1 MIQTLF
7 LFWSN
12 SSRGAW
18 WSRSHIG
25 CSAVCYIAWQIVQ
38 ITSGC
43 CHFEVM
49 EELDGA
55 NCDEPLLYDTPL
67 RNPFVHSI
75 HISPARRVQL
85 WLFAVFIFPFR
96 LLFMLTFLFL
106 ALFFGELATWR
117 MDFSKPMTG
126 FRKHVLLPIFIFCGR
141 MLFSSGGFI
150 WVGHKGERASC
161 EEAPILVLAPHSSFY
176 DSLVFLSLG
185 MPSVVGKTET
195 ALSPIGS
202 FIKMTQPIL
211 VNRDDPSSRQNT
223 LAEIRRRA
231 LSNGKWPQ
239 VLIFPEGT
247 CTNRS
252 CLINYKQGAFTVGCP
267 VQPAILRW
275 GYAVDSITW
284 TWDGPGVLELL
295 WLTALQPYITLEIE
309 FLPVYVPNDAE
320 KEDPQLYAKNVRAVM
335 AKAANLPTT
344 ELSFD
349 DCHRIRKAIQF
360 NLPMAYHINEYG
372 KLTKYLFREPRPE
385 GQISASQAPYVTERL
400 LSMAVAAREWH
411 VESMV
416 TGVPKALTPSKLAHI
431 FLPPGCEATKDAMRD
446 KVTLLRKVVAALP
459 KTFSNHPDIRILVV
473 HLCFLM
479 FSSSP
484 SVAMRLAFQAF
495 DTTAAHS
502 AFTVVPTE
510 DGDCDDMD
518 KFASRSI
525 SSDDAVRLL
534 TAAYNLSAE
543 EATALLPSSGTKGG
557 SYHHDVITPG
567 YLTQAMNNHY
577 LKLVSIYEDYKNE
590 LSRLRGQS
598 EQPISETSSTSN
610 SICSLLSL
618 GTEEVAFKPG
628 HRREAS
634 NTSIASSTISL
645 EQTAETDLRNR
656 VVTPL

>member
-1 MIQTLF
+1 
-7 LFWSN
+7 
-12 SSRGAW
+12 
-18 WSRSHIG
+18 
-25 CSAVCYIAWQIVQ
+25 
-38 ITSGC
+38 
-43 CHFEVM
+43 M

-55 NCDEPLLYDTPL
+55 NCDEPLLDDTSL
-67 RNPFVHSI
+67 KNPFVHSI

-85 WLFAVFIFPFR
+85 WLFAVFVFPFR

-106 ALFFGELATWR
+106 ALFFGELTTRR
-117 MDFSKPMTG
+117 MDFSKPMSG
-126 FRKHVLLPIFIFCGR
+126 FRKHVLLPVFIFCGR

-150 WVGHKGERASC
+150 WVGHKGKRASC

-252 CLINYKQGAFTVGCP
+252 CLINFKQGAFTVGCP

-284 TWDGPGVLELL
+284 TWDGPGILELL

-309 FLPVYVPNDAE
+309 FLPVYVPNEAE
-320 KEDPQLYAKNVRAVM
+320 KDDPQLYAKSVRAVM

-360 NLPMAYHINEYG
+360 NLPMACHINEYG

-385 GQISASQAPYVTERL
+385 GQISSSQIAYVTERL
-400 LSMAVAAREWH
+400 LSMAMAAREWH
-411 VESMV
+411 AANMV
-416 TGVPKALTPSKLAHI
+416 TGVSKALTPSKLAHI
-431 FLPPGCEATKDAMRD
+431 FLPPGCETTQDVLRD

-459 KTFSNHPDIRILVV
+459 KTSNGHPDIRVLVV

-484 SVAMRLAFQAF
+484 SVAMQLAFQAF
-495 DTTAAHS
+495 DITTTDS
-502 AFTVVPTE
+502 ASTVVPTE
-510 DGDCDDMD
+510 DGDYDNMD

-525 SSDDAVRLL
+525 SPDDAVRLL
-534 TAAYNLSAE
+534 TTAYHLSTE
-543 EATALLPSSGTKGG
+543 EATALLPSSGTKGS
-557 SYHHDVITPG
+557 SYHRDITPG
-567 YLTQAMNNHY
+567 SFKGIQFSLPSPLWFLRLQSFAQTWRCRI
-577 LKLVSIYEDYKNE
+577 LNE
-590 LSRLRGQS
+590 
-598 EQPISETSSTSN
+598 
-610 SICSLLSL
+610 
-618 GTEEVAFKPG
+618 
-628 HRREAS
+628 
-634 NTSIASSTISL
+634 
-645 EQTAETDLRNR
+645 
-656 VVTPL
+656 

>member
-1 MIQTLF
+1 MDKLD
-7 LFWSN
+7 
-12 SSRGAW
+12 RGN
-18 WSRSHIG
+18 
-25 CSAVCYIAWQIVQ
+25 CSGSLSDD
-38 ITSGC
+38 TSK
-43 CHFEVM
+43 
-49 EELDGA
+49 
-55 NCDEPLLYDTPL
+55 
-67 RNPFVHSI
+67 NPFVHSI
-75 HISPARRVQL
+75 HITPARRVQL
-85 WLFAVFIFPFR
+85 WIFAVFVFPFR

-106 ALFFGELATWR
+106 ALFFGELATRR

-126 FRKHVLLPIFIFCGR
+126 FRKHVLLPAFIFCGR
-141 MLFSSGGFI
+141 MLFTSGGFI
-150 WVGHKGERASC
+150 WVGHKGKRASC

-252 CLINYKQGAFTVGCP
+252 CLINFKQGAFTVGCP
-267 VQPAILRW
+267 VQPALLRW

-284 TWDGPGVLELL
+284 TWDGPGILELL

-309 FLPVYVPNDAE
+309 FLPVYIPNEAE

-335 AKAANLPTT
+335 AEAANLPTT

-349 DCHRIRKAIQF
+349 DCHRIHKAIQF
-360 NLPMAYHINEYG
+360 NLPMACYINEYG
-372 KLTKYLFREPRPE
+372 KLTKYLFRESRSE
-385 GQISASQAPYVTERL
+385 GHFSASRVPYVTERL
-400 LSMAVAAREWH
+400 LSMATAVREWH
-411 VESMV
+411 TANMTAGGS
-416 TGVPKALTPSKLAHI
+416 KALTSSELVHI
-431 FLPPGCEATKDAMRD
+431 FLPPGSEAAKDVLQD
-446 KVTLLRKVVAALP
+446 EITLLRRMVAVLP
-459 KTFSNHPDIRILVV
+459 KTPNGRPDIRVLVV

-484 SVAMRLAFQAF
+484 SIAMQLAFQVGYLIYYTGFFVSPGGCHAF
-495 DTTAAHS
+495 DSTNTKS
-502 AFTVVPTE
+502 DSSTLSV
-510 DGDCDDMD
+510 DYGDCEDMD

-525 SSDDAVRLL
+525 SPDDAVRIL
-534 TAAYNLSAE
+534 TAAYHLSIE
-543 EATALLPSSGTKGG
+543 EATALLPSGDTQG
-557 SYHHDVITPG
+557 SSYQRDLITPG
-567 YLTQAMNNHY
+567 YLAQTMNTHH
-577 LKLVSIYEDYKNE
+577 LKLVSIYDDYKNE
-590 LSRLRGQS
+590 LSRLRGQP
-598 EQPISETSSTSN
+598 ERAISETSSTSN

-618 GTEEVAFKPG
+618 GNEEVVFKPG

-634 NTSIASSTISL
+634 NTSVASSTVSL
-645 EQTAETDLRNR
+645 EQAVETDLRNR
-656 VVTPL
+656 VVPQLSN